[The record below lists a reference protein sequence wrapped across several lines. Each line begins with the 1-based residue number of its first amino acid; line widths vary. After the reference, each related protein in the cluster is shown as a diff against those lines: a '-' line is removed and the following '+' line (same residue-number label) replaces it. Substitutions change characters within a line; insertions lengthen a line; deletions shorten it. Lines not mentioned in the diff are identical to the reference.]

1 VSAAAPELAAE
12 VRAAPR
18 LFVYA
23 AVGAG
28 ALLVG
33 LAGGRPGMA
42 VYGAPLLLL
51 VVAAVLVSRRAH
63 VALKAEFEP
72 ERVVH
77 GDELALRVR
86 GRIAPPVS
94 RLDVLALRR
103 GPIDPHGPGDALGA
117 ALVLAGGIDTAV
129 PVATTGWGLAR
140 VDRVDVR
147 ADSPLGLVRQEWSLP
162 VAATARVLPR
172 PERLRELLH
181 PAPRAIA
188 GIHPS
193 AARGT
198 GTDFAELR
206 PVAPGDRLADVNW
219 LASARRAR
227 GPYPRRTTADLVV
240 SVRHPERTGDVVLLL
255 DTLADDRVDAAPWL
269 PTAAA
274 AAWSVA
280 RAHLAA
286 HDRVGVVA
294 LGGYPRWV
302 APSVGRAA
310 RYAVLDALLS
320 AQASWSAVDRTL
332 TGTPVHLLPPG
343 ALVVAISPLHDPR
356 FAAAAIDLRRQGRD
370 VAVVALDA
378 SAWLPPLTGTQALAG
393 RLWTLAL
400 ENRIADLERAG
411 VPVARWQARAAR
423 ARADHGTA
431 ATAGVAA
438 AVALLRRRRRAPLR
452 VRQ

>member
-1 VSAAAPELAAE
+1 VEVNAPEALQPAAD
-12 VRAAPR
+12 VHAAPR
-18 LFVYA
+18 LFAYA
-23 AVGAG
+23 AVGAA
-28 ALLVG
+28 ALLLG

-42 VYGAPLLLL
+42 VYGAPLVLLA
-51 VVAAVLVSRRAH
+51 VVAVLVSRRARLGLTP
-63 VALKAEFEP
+63 AFEP
-72 ERVVH
+72 ERAVD
-77 GDELALRVR
+77 GDALVLRVR
-86 GRIAPPVS
+86 GAVAPPVG
-94 RLDVLALRR
+94 RLDVLAHHR
-103 GPIDPHGPGDALGA
+103 GPIEPRGQGDAVGV
-117 ALVLAGGIDTAV
+117 ALAPVGEIDTAL
-129 PVATTGWGLAR
+129 PMATAGWGLAR

-162 VAATARVLPR
+162 VAATARILPR

-181 PAPRAIA
+181 PAPRAVA
-188 GIHPS
+188 GTHPS
-193 AARGT
+193 MARGT

-206 PVAPGDRLADVNW
+206 PIAPGDRLADVNW
-219 LASARRAR
+219 LASARRGTFPVA
-227 GPYPRRTTADLVV
+227 RRTAADLLV

-255 DTLADDRVDAAPWL
+255 DTLADDRVDTAPWL
-269 PTAAA
+269 PEAAA

-280 RAHLAA
+280 GAHLAA

-370 VAVVALDA
+370 VVVLALDA
-378 SAWLPPLTGTQALAG
+378 SAWLPPLAGTSALAG

-400 ENRIADLERAG
+400 ENRIADLEGAG
-411 VPVARWQARAAR
+411 VPVARWR
-423 ARADHGTA
+423 T
-431 ATAGVAA
+431 GVAEP
-438 AVALLRRRRRAPLR
+438 VALLRRRRRAPLR
-452 VRQ
+452 VRR